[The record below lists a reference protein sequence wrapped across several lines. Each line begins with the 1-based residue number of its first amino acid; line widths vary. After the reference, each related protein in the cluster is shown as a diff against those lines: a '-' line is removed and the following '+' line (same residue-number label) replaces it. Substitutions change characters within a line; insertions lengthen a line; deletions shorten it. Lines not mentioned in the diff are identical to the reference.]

1 MSGSSG
7 VGSMML
13 RLIMMS
19 EGAAAPREL
28 TIDGEPLV
36 IGRSRERSDVVLPVQ
51 RLSQRHVLFQPR
63 EDRLYEV
70 VDLHSR
76 NGTLLDGSRME
87 AGRPYPLVGGEQLLL
102 PGGVSVTIEFD
113 DAYRDESFTMETS
126 SQMTR
131 SLARDF
137 LSSTGE
143 AVDAYFEIVDG
154 ADAGQRVILPDE
166 IQRAFIGAEEG
177 AWYRLRG
184 ANAPAR
190 AITIERTPDGF
201 CVTPAQGVRASLDGE
216 ELGAGAT
223 VLVNA
228 QVLSVA
234 GRSFA
239 FFDPCEI
246 QLALLD
252 GIELASS
259 VTRSHEEQPPAP
271 VEEVEAIAPRG
282 DVEAR
287 GDAIVHDERGGDGR
301 GVGVYVGVGVL
312 ALLITLMCLGLFFL
326 LGA

>member
-1 MSGSSG
+1 
-7 VGSMML
+7 ML
-13 RLIMMS
+13 RLIIMS
-19 EGAAAPREL
+19 DGVAAPREL
-28 TIDGEPLV
+28 TVDGEPLV

-76 NGTLLDGSRME
+76 NGTLLDGARME
-87 AGRPYPLVGGEQLLL
+87 AGRSYPLTGGEELLL
-102 PGGVSVTIEFD
+102 PGGVRVTIEFD

-143 AVDAYFEIVDG
+143 LVDAYFEIVDG

-166 IQRAFIGAEEG
+166 IQRAFIGAGEG
-177 AWYRLRG
+177 AWYRLRSAG
-184 ANAPAR
+184 APAR
-190 AITIERTPDGF
+190 AVVIERTLDGF
-201 CVTPAQGVRASLDGE
+201 CVTPEPGVIATLNGEALDGTRA
-216 ELGAGAT
+216 LS
-223 VLVNA
+223 NA
-228 QVLSVA
+228 QILRVA
-234 GRSFA
+234 GRAFA

-259 VTRSHEEQPPAP
+259 VVEPQPRDTTPSPDAGDHMGAP
-271 VEEVEAIAPRG
+271 VAAADVPG
-282 DVEAR
+282 DDVVPA
-287 GDAIVHDERGGDGR
+287 AASRGGAS
-301 GVGVYVGVGVL
+301 VGVYVGVGAL
-312 ALLITLMCLGLFFL
+312 ALVVALMCVGLFFL